1 MESVYNKLTDCYKS
15 LAKKGDRR
23 FLDSYFRVGF
33 HGFRFGDL
41 HMKEFIYKEE
51 ALMKLSEF
59 SLKLEASIII
69 MLSIAFII
77 SFLSILT
84 SFNLSPLPPFSLSL
98 YFSFLSISLL
108 SLPSLTLSSLRI
120 STVSSWGLIK
130 LRLLKILTKLIPQNL
145 TEERLTY
152 K

>member
-1 MESVYNKLTDCYKS
+1 MSTGGRTIVLESIYNKLSDCYKS

-23 FLDSYFRVGF
+23 FLGSYFRVGF
-33 HGFRFGDL
+33 YGFWFGDL

-84 SFNLSPLPPFSLSL
+84 SFNLSPLPPFSLSISL
-98 YFSFLSISLL
+98 FFQFPCCPYPLSLSLL
-108 SLPSLTLSSLRI
+108 SESL
-120 STVSSWGLIK
+120 
-130 LRLLKILTKLIPQNL
+130 Q
-145 TEERLTY
+145 
-152 K
+152 

>member
-23 FLDSYFRVGF
+23 FLGSYFRVGF
-33 HGFRFGDL
+33 YGFWFGDL
-41 HMKEFIYKEE
+41 HMNEFIYKEE

-59 SLKLEASIII
+59 SLKLEASIMI

-98 YFSFLSISLL
+98 SISLFFQFPCCPYPL
-108 SLPSLTLSSLRI
+108 SLSLLSESL
-120 STVSSWGLIK
+120 
-130 LRLLKILTKLIPQNL
+130 Q
-145 TEERLTY
+145 
-152 K
+152 